1 MKRARFIL
9 PNAFTSMNFLL
20 GAFSICWSA
29 GMFNGYSTLDPFRM
43 GAYFVLLSVLCDK
56 LDGFAAR
63 LVDASSEFGAQFD
76 SLGDLVGFGLAPAF
90 CVFFSYKANAAEWLG
105 QNLVLVLIVFAIYI
119 LCAAMRLAKY
129 NAMDGDTYHHHFSGL
144 PSTFAGAINMIFLS
158 YMTLH
163 GLFNPGNE
171 NLLFLPI
178 LILLVTGLMMVA
190 PCFLPKL
197 QPHSNKFLS
206 ALQIVLVVITY
217 LSGFFFITSNVLLQ
231 NIILTYLMILCGSYV
246 VIGFT
251 LGFIQRSKIIAEA
264 EAQKKQN
271 EAA

>member
-1 MKRARFIL
+1 
-9 PNAFTSMNFLL
+9 
-20 GAFSICWSA
+20 
-29 GMFNGYSTLDPFRM
+29 
-43 GAYFVLLSVLCDK
+43 
-56 LDGFAAR
+56 
-63 LVDASSEFGAQFD
+63 
-76 SLGDLVGFGLAPAF
+76 
-90 CVFFSYKANAAEWLG
+90 
-105 QNLVLVLIVFAIYI
+105 
-119 LCAAMRLAKY
+119 
-129 NAMDGDTYHHHFSGL
+129 
-144 PSTFAGAINMIFLS
+144 
-158 YMTLH
+158 
-163 GLFNPGNE
+163 
-171 NLLFLPI
+171 
-178 LILLVTGLMMVA
+178 MMVA

-197 QPHSNKFLS
+197 QPHSNKFLA

>member
-1 MKRARFIL
+1 
-9 PNAFTSMNFLL
+9 
-20 GAFSICWSA
+20 
-29 GMFNGYSTLDPFRM
+29 
-43 GAYFVLLSVLCDK
+43 
-56 LDGFAAR
+56 
-63 LVDASSEFGAQFD
+63 
-76 SLGDLVGFGLAPAF
+76 
-90 CVFFSYKANAAEWLG
+90 
-105 QNLVLVLIVFAIYI
+105 
-119 LCAAMRLAKY
+119 
-129 NAMDGDTYHHHFSGL
+129 
-144 PSTFAGAINMIFLS
+144 
-158 YMTLH
+158 
-163 GLFNPGNE
+163 
-171 NLLFLPI
+171 
-178 LILLVTGLMMVA
+178 LLVTGLMMVA

-197 QPHSNKFLS
+197 QPHSNKFLA